1 MDLEKRTGDILAAV
15 VKEFIETGEPVSS
28 GWIYDRYDFGIKPAM
43 IRLILKDLDEAGYLE
58 QPNYSAGRVPSDRG
72 YEFFARYA
80 LNLTAPLAPMSGG
93 LLQAFEHH
101 AWPDL
106 VHRLSA
112 DLGVMSVMAEPNA
125 GYIYKTGFDQLLE
138 RVEWR
143 TKQELAAIARDIENL
158 DGRLTALQAT
168 FANDDDVHIYVGR
181 KSPVTHCESLSVVA
195 GDYDVGDGKRF
206 LLLAVGPKRMD
217 YQKTAKVFKNLK
229 AAATKGRSKKGAKQN
244 IKNK

>member
-15 VKEFIETGEPVSS
+15 VKEFIGTGEPVSS
-28 GWIYDRYDFGIKPAM
+28 GWLYDRYDFGIKPAM
-43 IRLILKDLDEAGYLE
+43 IRLILKDLDDAGYLE
-58 QPNYSAGRVPSDRG
+58 QPNYSAGRVPSDKG
-72 YEFFARYA
+72 YEYFARYA
-80 LNLTAPLAPMSGG
+80 LDKDAPINPVPGG
-93 LLQAFEHH
+93 LLQAFERH

-112 DLGVMSVMAEPNA
+112 DLGVMSIMAEPDA
-125 GYIYKTGFDQLLE
+125 GYVYKTGFDQLLE

-158 DGRLTALQAT
+158 DGRLTALRAM
-168 FANDDDVHIYVGR
+168 FANDDGVHIYVGR

-217 YQKTAKVFKNLK
+217 YQRTAKVFKNLK
-229 AAATKGRSKKGAKQN
+229 AATTRENTKKGAKQ
-244 IKNK
+244 KTNKQ